1 MDAAYNATVAATVLA
16 VGRSAAVNTDFLR
29 FEKSIDCLKY
39 TYD

>member
-1 MDAAYNATVAATVLA
+1 LA

-39 TYD
+39 TYDWGRTLIGTSP